1 MKITKLIS
9 LILVI
14 ACLGAVM
21 LGAVSCG
28 ESYESTG
35 WHEDT
40 DKTKK
45 SAAYESFTGQ
55 KLYAFEV
62 KEPITIDVKIATVS
76 GEFYAE
82 IYAKDVPSAPIFTVN
97 VAKTDNGTTAIVNAK
112 TDAPIVLTGDFTD
125 TLSIATSGDYVLSVN
140 GAAHNGSFLFDW

>member
-1 MKITKLIS
+1 MKVTKLIS

-14 ACLGAVM
+14 VCLGTVM
-21 LGAVSCG
+21 LSTVSCG
-28 ESYESTG
+28 DSYESTG

-62 KEPITIDVKIATVS
+62 KDPIAINIKIATAS

-97 VAKTDNGTTAIVNAK
+97 VAKTEGGTTAIVNAK
-112 TDAPIVLTGDFTD
+112 TDAPIALTGDFTD
-125 TLSIATSGDYVLSVN
+125 TVSIATPGDYIIRVN